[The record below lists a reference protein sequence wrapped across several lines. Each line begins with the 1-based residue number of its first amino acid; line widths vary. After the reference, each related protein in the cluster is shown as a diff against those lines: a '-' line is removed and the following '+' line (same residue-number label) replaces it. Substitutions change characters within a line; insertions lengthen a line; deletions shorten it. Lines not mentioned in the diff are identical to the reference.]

1 MNARNLKRE
10 RNPKHFSKLKS
21 PMQKLVLDDRIKC
34 CEQAVETIEK
44 LSIKSG
50 SGVQLFTMV
59 ESMLKHNGIAIKSGR
74 IDGRAVKKLF
84 LGEKSNSSNS
94 SHGLYREILE
104 QMQKHM
110 NVEDL
115 WDIGDVMA
123 DMCREL
129 SRSKSLNL
137 KAQEKL
143 LEVNK
148 TYNEVIS
155 KRLVN
160 ETVFVQSLKNE
171 YLMSGHMLQTAR
183 LCSLLGKADEESGE
197 HKHADANAMKHMIA
211 PLSPMKAVEIIVDN
225 FLVMETADFMD

>member
-34 CEQAVETIEK
+34 CKQAVGAIEK

-84 LGEKSNSSNS
+84 LGKKSNSSNS
-94 SHGLYREILE
+94 SHGLYREILQ

-137 KAQEKL
+137 KAQEKF

-148 TYNEVIS
+148 
-155 KRLVN
+155 
-160 ETVFVQSLKNE
+160 TVFVQSLKNE